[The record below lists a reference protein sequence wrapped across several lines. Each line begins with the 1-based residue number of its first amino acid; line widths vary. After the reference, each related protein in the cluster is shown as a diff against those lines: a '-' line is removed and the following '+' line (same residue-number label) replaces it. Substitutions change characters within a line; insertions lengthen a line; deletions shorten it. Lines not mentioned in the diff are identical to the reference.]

1 MQDDPR
7 KGWVYTGTS
16 LQGSV
21 VVSFVRAQLPDFNNL
36 RKDVISDINRTHK
49 TPTIRPSI
57 TKPKSQWSIH
67 WHNQQKQIIFGRTLS
82 QDTSHSSS
90 ITYLQHYI
98 PNQTHHD
105 VELTKKTT
113 PVFNC
118 LSGMHNELILPFGRS
133 SNMRYRYPYPTFK
146 IYQKTSFVHKSLAN
160 FYNASIPYYI
170 ATKPLHSLRHIAYEH
185 FLKLEKN
192 PLQIITPNSI
202 DPTPSNNSIQ
212 TALLSQIH
220 AHIDSALLC
229 HNNIKKELKLLA
241 SQLEKETLLTFYT
254 DGSVKHIGTSRCSS
268 GYEWIQCQANTPNES
283 FHGSTIFFPSSTK
296 SESMGHSDDYW
307 NNKADELANG
317 GSQIKDPIILT
328 DRTIVNGGHCRLVF
342 HS

>member
-118 LSGMHNELILPFGRS
+118 LSGMHNELILPLDVR
-133 SNMRYRYPYPTFK
+133 PTC
-146 IYQKTSFVHKSLAN
+146 V
-160 FYNASIPYYI
+160 I
-170 ATKPLHSLRHIAYEH
+170 AILR
-185 FLKLEKN
+185 KN
-192 PLQIITPNSI
+192 SLQIITPNSI

-283 FHGSTIFFPSSTK
+283 FHRSTIFFPSSTK
-296 SESMGHSDDYW
+296 SESMG
-307 NNKADELANG
+307 
-317 GSQIKDPIILT
+317 ILT
-328 DRTIVNGGHCRLVF
+328 AIIVAP
-342 HS
+342 